1 MASFVFEEITENI
14 VLLHQIP
21 KALNVTLSDTVEEYI
36 SFSHPPSVTLLDS
49 LVSFFS

>member
-14 VLLHQIP
+14 VLHQIP